1 MKHATATGLSAKD
14 LTLIR
19 ETLAAGKRPRIVFT
33 ENAGQIAG
41 QFGHVVQ
48 LEDPK
53 ANDDWILVK
62 FGADVL
68 PFPPSDL
75 AIAPRG
81 AAAKKAAEPPA
92 PPAKKA
98 PPEPEFKVVRET
110 AKSTPSPAPRQE
122 TTVTDSDKPAKTT
135 AKAEKAVKTDKAS
148 QADKPS
154 QAETTAETTAE
165 TPAADSATT
174 GAAGTSA
181 APAPRKPTGAARGA
195 KAKPLPSFTVTLS
208 YAEGEWS
215 VGAVQG
221 SKTVA
226 KPYVVKPTEA
236 LKMVSMLDV
245 PGVHEAVEQIVSAE
259 RAQTQAHAEKL
270 RAELAELEAK
280 LAELG
285 TV

>member
-1 MKHATATGLSAKD
+1 MKQETASGLSVKD

-19 ETLAAGKRPRIVFT
+19 DTLAAGKRPRVVFT

-41 QFGHVVQ
+41 QIGHVVQ
-48 LEDPK
+48 LEDPD

-75 AIAPRG
+75 AMAPRG
-81 AAAKKAAEPPA
+81 AAAKKAAEPAAPA
-92 PPAKKA
+92 GRT

-110 AKSTPSPAPRQE
+110 QRPARAAEKAADRAADKPVAKPADKPAPRQE
-122 TTVTDSDKPAKTT
+122 KTVTDA
-135 AKAEKAVKTDKAS
+135 DKA
-148 QADKPS
+148 ADKA
-154 QAETTAETTAE
+154 AEDKS
-165 TPAADSATT
+165 AAN
-174 GAAGTSA
+174 A
-181 APAPRKPTGAARGA
+181 APAPRKPAPAGKG
-195 KAKPLPSFTVTLS
+195 KAKPVPSFTVTLS

-221 SKTVA
+221 TKTVA

-245 PGVHEAVEQIVSAE
+245 PAVHEAIESILSAE

-285 TV
+285 A

>member
-1 MKHATATGLSAKD
+1 MKQATAAGLSAKD

-19 ETLAAGKRPRIVFT
+19 ETLAAGKRPRVVFT
-33 ENAGQIAG
+33 DNAGQIAG

-81 AAAKKAAEPPA
+81 SAPKKAAEPAA
-92 PPAKKA
+92 PPARKA
-98 PPEPEFKVVRET
+98 SPPEPEFKVVRET
-110 AKSTPSPAPRQE
+110 PKTTAKDTTKDTGKAAPQPSSPPAPRQE
-122 TTVTDSDKPAKTT
+122 KTVPEAKDAAKDT
-135 AKAEKAVKTDKAS
+135 A
-148 QADKPS
+148 
-154 QAETTAETTAE
+154 
-165 TPAADSATT
+165 AADAPAT
-174 GAAGTSA
+174 
-181 APAPRKPTGAARGA
+181 PAPRKATGSSRGA
-195 KAKPLPSFTVTLS
+195 KAKPVPSFTVTLA

-226 KPYVVKPTEA
+226 KPYVVKPAEA

-245 PGVHEAVEQIVSAE
+245 PSVHEAVEQILSAE
-259 RAQTQAHAEKL
+259 RAQTQAQAEKL
-270 RAELAELEAK
+270 RAELAEVEAK

-285 TV
+285 A

>member
-1 MKHATATGLSAKD
+1 MKQATAAGLSAKD

-19 ETLAAGKRPRIVFT
+19 ETLAAGKRPRVVFT

-41 QFGHVVQ
+41 QIGHVVQ

-81 AAAKKAAEPPA
+81 AAAKKAADPPA
-92 PPAKKA
+92 QPAKKA
-98 PPEPEFKVVRET
+98 APAEPEFKVVRET
-110 AKSTPSPAPRQE
+110 TKSTPKPSDPPAPRQE
-122 TTVTDSDKPAKTT
+122 KTVTD
-135 AKAEKAVKTDKAS
+135 AEKADKA
-148 QADKPS
+148 DK
-154 QAETTAETTAE
+154 A
-165 TPAADSATT
+165 AADSTA
-174 GAAGTSA
+174 SA
-181 APAPRKPTGAARGA
+181 APAPRKPAGPSRGA
-195 KAKPLPSFTVTLS
+195 KTKPTPSFTVTLS

-221 SKTVA
+221 TKTVA

-245 PGVHEAVEQIVSAE
+245 PSVHEAVEQIVSAE
-259 RAQTQAHAEKL
+259 RAHTQAHAEKL

-285 TV
+285 A